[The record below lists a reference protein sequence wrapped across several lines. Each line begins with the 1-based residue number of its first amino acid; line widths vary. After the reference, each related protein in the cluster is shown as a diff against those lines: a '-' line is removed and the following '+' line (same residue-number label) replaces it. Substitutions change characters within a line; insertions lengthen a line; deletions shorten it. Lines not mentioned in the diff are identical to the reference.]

1 LREVRLDGEELPAG
15 EWEFQEAQPPEIRFQ
30 FASPRSSPARL
41 SVVYRLPEANPLAL
55 ATSLELEFPT
65 FSESIWVNESDW
77 EILLPAGQH
86 LLVYPHGLTPRF
98 SWQRRGLIW
107 HRLADASYLQE
118 RRAIWAGTAG
128 DQSLL
133 TDQLGYP
140 FRTYGRL
147 VRVEMWTMSQ
157 SLILLVGA
165 GTSLLLGFWFWSFPQ
180 TRNML
185 SIMLLA
191 FLFSLASLWYLE
203 AIQLLLQPAL
213 IGLLLAGLASLLDSR
228 FRSQQPAAAPP
239 VVLPPAPAARRTGSS
254 MIHPPAAVE
263 SPAPAGVATEIEP
276 ATQIPSTI
284 YRPGMNMGD

>member
-1 LREVRLDGEELPAG
+1 MGVSGGAALGSPFSICQTPFGAG
-15 EWEFQEAQPPEIRFQ
+15 
-30 FASPRSSPARL
+30 ST
-41 SVVYRLPEANPLAL
+41 VVYRLPEADPLAL
-55 ATSLELEFPT
+55 ATSLALEFPT
-65 FSESIWVNESDW
+65 FAESIWVNESDW
-77 EILLPAGQH
+77 EVLLPAGQH

-98 SWQRRGLIW
+98 SWQRRGVIW

-118 RRAIWAGTAG
+118 RRAMWAGAAG
-128 DQSLL
+128 EQSLVG
-133 TDQLGYP
+133 DQLGYP

-228 FRSQQPAAAPP
+228 FRGPPPVSVPP
-239 VVLPPAPAARRTGSS
+239 VVVPSTTAPPRTGSS
-254 MIHPPAAVE
+254 MIQPPAGAE
-263 SPAPAGVATEIEP
+263 SPAAAAAAGDAEP

-284 YRPGMNMGD
+284 YRPGMNIGD